1 MKIKNVVPRP
11 TLERIVNYYRILEK
25 IDDRVI
31 SSKQLGDYFGTKA
44 AQVRKDLSYFG
55 ELGCKGV
62 GYRVNDLKRCL
73 SKIID
78 TSTKVSIVM
87 VGASNLGRA
96 IINYPGFEEMGL
108 NVYGIFDS
116 DLYKIGNKVGNYTV
130 RSNKELVDTIKEN
143 NIKLAILTVDAEEA
157 QDLADKI
164 VQAGIKAIWNFT
176 PVSLKVPDYVDVC
189 YEDLTSTIISLL
201 YLVANKDYKYTGGE

>member
-1 MKIKNVVPRP
+1 LKIKNVVPRP

-78 TSTKVSIVM
+78 KSTKVPIVM

>member
-1 MKIKNVVPRP
+1 LKIKNIVPRP

-78 TSTKVSIVM
+78 TSTKVPIVM

-108 NVYGIFDS
+108 NIFGIFDS